1 MLKKLSQLFAS
12 RKAAPAMPTRKELI
26 GKLQGTAAAL
36 GLPAPDVSTLPTRR
50 DLTEAIHALQAA
62 PASAIRAA
70 ATEAEGEAEPTAGTL
85 NDEPLRRV
93 ATEEKQAALAAG
105 FPPEQA
111 EQLASKAVQEAR
123 SMQTAS
129 KQTISRD
136 AALARAREDFD
147 RRLAKFREAQ
157 TGTATTADPAAFPKY
172 SVPEC
177 ACTYNEGTHR
187 AYLKAEAQEMA
198 ALASRAA
205 IKSYLPK
212 APILP
217 TAKPSKEA
225 TQSAV
230 NALVVLPY
238 AGQPRYKTGD
248 TSLVDWKATAPTPT
262 APRFSFAWAIQT
274 LDWFH
279 SVVPPMRGPAMK
291 ELGADLDHARQI
303 VEWAVEM
310 ERKPWLDSPFT
321 ADRLLVSMNALG
333 ESALLHETAK
343 AKTKTA

>member
-1 MLKKLSQLFAS
+1 MFPTLKKLFAS
-12 RKAAPAMPTRKELI
+12 RKAAPAMPSRRELI

-36 GLPAPDVSTLPTRR
+36 GLPAPDVATMPTRR
-50 DLTEAIHALQAA
+50 DLTEAIHVLQAA

-70 ATEAEGEAEPTAGTL
+70 ASEAEAEPTAAML

-93 ATEEKQAALAAG
+93 ATEERQAALAAG

-157 TGTATTADPAAFPKY
+157 TGTATTADPGAFPKY

-187 AYLKAEAQEMA
+187 AYLKAEAQERA
-198 ALASRAA
+198 ALASKAA
-205 IKSYLPK
+205 IQSYLPK

-303 VEWAVEM
+303 VAWAVEM

-321 ADRLLVSMNALG
+321 ADRMIVSMNALG

-343 AKTKTA
+343 AKTA